1 MLVAVEQTRHQ
12 IATAG
17 VNLYC
22 FIADVRCDITNS
34 HHGILK
40 DCDISWI
47 DLSRDYVAQLA
58 IADNSRC
65 WDLGPSSSDKGCDR
79 WLS

>member
-12 IATAG
+12 ISTAR
-17 VNLYC
+17 VNFYC
-22 FIADVRCDITNS
+22 FIAEVRCDITYS

-40 DCDISWI
+40 DCDIGRI
-47 DLSRDYVAQLA
+47 DLSRDYIDQLT

-65 WDLGPSSSDKGCDR
+65 WDLSSSGSYESCD
-79 WLS
+79 